1 MTSRKAKSGRSPPT
15 KVEFYINRRTVS
27 VLLPLPGRA
36 DEVIETFFAAAQ
48 NVRFW
53 HKADV
58 TRLSFNVRFWG

>member
-1 MTSRKAKSGRSPPT
+1 
-15 KVEFYINRRTVS
+15 
-27 VLLPLPGRA
+27 LPGRA